1 MRGSL
6 SPAIEAL
13 GCPSATSIGETLMT
27 RIAFAAAAALMLAGA
42 AHAQQPATQ
51 APAPPFVQWDKIEIK
66 TTDLGQNTYMLEGQG
81 GNITVAVGTDGIIMV
96 DGQFA
101 PLSDKIQNAIKAI
114 SPLPVKFLVNTHFHG
129 DHTGGNENFAK
140 SGVVIVAHDNI
151 RVRLAAGTTGGLTG
165 VRAPPRPA
173 EALPQQT
180 YFGGSLTI
188 EVSGRKAQLTHVA
201 NAHTDGDT
209 WVYFADANVLATGD
223 TMNNL
228 KRYQNIDFAN
238 GGDIRGMIRATET
251 YLRLADDKTKVVVGH
266 GPLASKP
273 DIAEF
278 RDMLVTS
285 RDRIEKLFNEGKT
298 EEEVIALKPLADL
311 DANGPLASRNWR
323 SATRGTSKLVQAP
336 LGWWRNVIGTGLV
349 GRLRVRLAL
358 RLWLICAFM
367 ASGEMRA
374 LSATVT

>member
-1 MRGSL
+1 
-6 SPAIEAL
+6 
-13 GCPSATSIGETLMT
+13 MT

-51 APAPPFVQWDKIEIK
+51 APAPPFVQRDKIEIK
-66 TTDLGQNTYMLEGQG
+66 TMDLGQNTYMLEGQG

-101 PLSDKIQNAIKAI
+101 PLSDKIKNAIKAI

-140 SGVVIVAHDNI
+140 SGAVIVAHDNI
-151 RVRLAAGTTGGLTG
+151 RVRLAAGTTAGLTG

-188 EVSGRKAQLTHVA
+188 EVGGRKAQLTHVA

-209 WVYFADANVLATGD
+209 WIYFADANVLATGD

-285 RDRIEKLFNEGKT
+285 RDRVEKLFNEGKT

-311 DANGPLASRNWR
+311 DAKWAAGIPQLAISH
-323 SATRGTSKLVQAP
+323 T
-336 LGWWRNVIGTGLV
+336 RNVYNSFK
-349 GRLRVRLAL
+349 RL
-358 RLWLICAFM
+358 
-367 ASGEMRA
+367 
-374 LSATVT
+374 